1 MWKAVSIGVERIM
14 GLRTRRVDKVLFEN
28 YLRKAR
34 ENLETAKECLNAERW
49 NAAVVNAV
57 HCGIN
62 ACDALTVF
70 MIGVRHAGERHEDAI
85 SLLQTLNLPKDVLS
99 NKGRQLSRLLEIKN
113 AAEYEERLISQSE
126 TRESVREAERFLQ
139 GIDRRR

>member
-34 ENLETAKECLNAERW
+34 ENLETARECLNAERW